1 MKSFLQGLKAALRSL
16 RRSPGFALVAW
27 LTLSLGIGAVCAVF
41 PLVNAVIVKG
51 LPFQEAERLVFVRGI
66 LTRQAPQPLPLGY
79 LDLQALAE
87 QTDVFES
94 ISPVTGPRSF
104 NLIGSGEAE
113 HIVGEMVGPDYFR
126 VLRADLAL
134 GRMFTADE
142 ARPPNAVA
150 VAVLSHSLWR
160 NRFGSDPAVVDR
172 LVDLNGRRVRIIGVA
187 SEDFRGLNDQAQI
200 WLPIGMAHSIYGA
213 HYTDMR
219 QFRWLSGVARLRDG
233 VSQEHAADTVT
244 TIAARLREIYPK
256 DNEHVDISAITLDEA
271 MFGELKTP
279 LLAVFGASAFVL
291 LIACVNVANM
301 LLARGTARAHELALR
316 RALGAGTGRLIRE
329 LLMESAVLSSAAAV
343 TGIALALA
351 VPGLLAAFGPPDFQ
365 SFVDVRADWSVAVVV
380 VLVVITSALAAGLAP
395 AWFVFRGDPS
405 QLLREG
411 SRGGG
416 AGMARHRAQLML
428 LVAEV
433 SLALVLLVIGSLIT
447 RGFTRFL
454 QADLGF
460 RAENVATI
468 RLDLTADG
476 YKDDTR
482 FRAVVQT
489 TLDQVR
495 ALPEVSAAALEG
507 PGLPTG
513 GMYGISFR
521 RDGARVDEP
530 DVNALRHHVTPGY
543 FAALGIPLL
552 AGRDFDAGAGGSP
565 TVVVSRT
572 LADRVWPGEHP
583 VGKRLL
589 GVGPGAPSLE
599 VIGVAEDV
607 RHIGLTD
614 ADAWA
619 PDVYLNLLQFPARTP
634 AVVTVLARTRI
645 DAERALRPLEA
656 TVRRAFADLP
666 PYDAKTLEQRLQVQ
680 TSNGRFAMLLMDAL
694 AGISLLLAATGI
706 YGVVSYMVTL
716 RTREIGIRMAL
727 GSTRDRVLL
736 LVLRR
741 TLAPVVAGIVIGVA
755 GIVPAGGYLRSL
767 LYGLEPFD
775 PASIAAMIVLLLAV
789 GTAAAMAPAFRATRV
804 SPTVTL
810 RGD

>member
-1 MKSFLQGLKAALRSL
+1 MQRFWQGLRAALRSL
-16 RRSPGFALVAW
+16 GRSPGFAFVAW
-27 LTLSLGIGAVCAVF
+27 LTLSLGIGSVCAVF
-41 PLVNAVIVKG
+41 PLVNAVMVKG
-51 LPFQEAERLVFVRGI
+51 LPFPDADRLVFLRGL

-79 LDLQALAE
+79 LDLQALTE
-87 QTDVFES
+87 QADIFES
-94 ISPVTGPRSF
+94 VSPVTGPRSF

-113 HIVGEMVGPDYFR
+113 HIVGEMVGPDYFH
-126 VLRADLAL
+126 VLGAELAL
-134 GRMFTADE
+134 GRVFTADE
-142 ARPPNAVA
+142 ARPPNAVP
-150 VAVLSHSLWR
+150 VAVVSNSLWR
-160 NRFGSDPAVVDR
+160 IRFGGDPAVIDR
-172 LVDLNGRRVRIIGVA
+172 LVDLNGRRIRIIGVA
-187 SEDFRGLNDQAQI
+187 GASFRGLNDQAQI
-200 WLPIGMAHSIYGA
+200 WLPIGMAHAVYGP
-213 HYTDMR
+213 HYTEMR

-233 VSQEHAADTVT
+233 VSHERAAAAAT
-244 TIAARLREIYPK
+244 TTAARLREMYPK
-256 DNEHVDISAITLDEA
+256 DNEYVDIEAVPLDEA
-271 MFGELKTP
+271 MFGELKMP
-279 LLAVFGASAFVL
+279 LLAVFGAAAFVL

-316 RALGAGTGRLIRE
+316 RALGAGTARLVRE
-329 LLMESAVLSSAAAV
+329 LMMESAVISGAAAA
-343 TGIALALA
+343 TGIAIALA
-351 VPGLLAAFGPPDFQ
+351 VPGLLTAFGPPDFQ
-365 SFVDVRADWSVAVVV
+365 GFMDVRADWSVAAIV
-380 VLVVITSALAAGLAP
+380 VLAAIVATIAAGLAP
-395 AWFVFRGDPS
+395 AWFVFRGDPAL
-405 QLLREG
+405 LLREG
-411 SRGGG
+411 PRGGG
-416 AGMARHRAQLML
+416 AGLARHRAQLML

-433 SLALVLLVIGSLIT
+433 SLALVLLVIGSLMT

-460 RAENVATI
+460 RAEDVATI

-476 YKDDTR
+476 YKDNDR

-489 TLDQVR
+489 ILDRVR
-495 ALPEVSAAALEG
+495 VLPEVSAVTIEG

-543 FAALGIPLL
+543 FAALGIPMR

-565 TVVVSRT
+565 TVIVSRT
-572 LADRVWPGEHP
+572 LAERVWPGEHA

-589 GVGPGAPSLE
+589 GTGANPTSFE

-634 AVVTVLARTRI
+634 AVLTVLARTRV
-645 DAERALRPLEA
+645 DAARVLRTLESS
-656 TVRRAFADLP
+656 VRGAFGDLP
-666 PYDAKTLEQRLQVQ
+666 PYDAKTLEQRLEVQ

-727 GSTRDRVLL
+727 GSTRDGVLL
-736 LVLRR
+736 MVLRR
-741 TLAPVVAGIVIGVA
+741 TLAPVIAGIVIGVA
-755 GIVPAGGYLRSL
+755 AIVPVGGYLRSL

-775 PASIAAMIVLLLAV
+775 PAGIAAMIVLLLAV